1 MTTRLGLGT
10 CMDVRD
16 DLSPTGALARGVRVL
31 MNDIRHLLLT
41 ERGTCW
47 TDLDFGLGLGSYTLQ
62 GVSPLGLPAIESDI
76 QAALDDDDR
85 IASSTVEVQMRDGR
99 LFITLDV
106 EVAAEPPQGFRLVG
120 YVNDLREELL
130 TNARPS

>member
-1 MTTRLGLGT
+1 MTTRLGFGT

-31 MNDIRHLLLT
+31 INDIRHLLLT

-62 GVSPLGLPAIESDI
+62 GVSPRGLPAIESDI
-76 QAALDDDDR
+76 QEALDEDDR
-85 IASSTVEVQMRDGR
+85 IGAATVDVQMREGR
-99 LFITLDV
+99 LFVSIDV
-106 EVAAEPPQGFRLVG
+106 VPAEEPANGFRLVG
-120 YVNDLREELL
+120 YVTDLREELL
-130 TNARPS
+130 SNARPS